1 MAEAARVAA
10 KAHPQTEGGGE
21 LSGAASMLGASRAVS
36 VAPGAVSSF
45 AACDAPSSVLH
56 FSGPWCTG
64 SCFACPASPQSLAAA
79 RCTPGPS
86 PCGALP
92 GFTGWLPRP
101 FPGPGWPPDD
111 VRRPLGFGYRRL
123 VLFFPHSSRRGSRP
137 GGHGAFAA
145 TVPAAAA
152 AAGFADG
159 YAALSGGAGA
169 EAARAARDRGFGGGC
184 PSPGFFPLR
193 RPSAGTWRGAPMVL
207 DLLPGTEAYA
217 GGFPRHFGSAGPER
231 VHPRRTFQAGDAPY
245 CERDCAGGRL
255 HDVVR
260 YFFGVPSP
268 VGCSSV
274 SQLTVLPHGLR
285 GADLSSLFDR
295 PGVLGHCGD
304 RCGLHAYAGSRFSF
318 SQFTLW
324 AQVSAPAVD
333 AFSAPG
339 DICFA
344 LWAAS
349 PPRWFSRPS
358 YSTRLLSRRYF
369 DNEPDAGGL
378 SPRYSYG
385 GQFAALSGLLLA
397 EDKCETVPT
406 QQIEFLGLVCST
418 TDMMFYVP
426 SKKRRNFVAD
436 TRRLLQLARHRHIQL
451 RQLAGW
457 IGKARALGDA
467 VVHSRRRTRS
477 CLRCLNGALASGAR
491 WGHFVRLQRPA
502 LAELQWW
509 LHTAEAWKG
518 SGIMIPTHD
527 VSIDTDAG
535 PWAWGGFLGQQSAGG
550 FWSRRQLSRL
560 SQNHKELLGVFF
572 TLQAF
577 EEQLVGKTVLVQTDN
592 KSVISYLM
600 KGGGRSESLSLKA
613 EEVFDWCQR
622 RQIRLRCV
630 HLRGVLNVRADRV
643 SRLYESRSE
652 YQLRPACFRQLQRL
666 HGPMDV
672 DLFAARHNHL
682 LPRYFSLLRDSAA
695 VGQDA
700 FQQDWSRLRDPF
712 ANPPYAL
719 ISRVLRQARR
729 QRVPRFTLIA
739 PDWGAPWAPD
749 LWEMALAPPTL
760 LPDTVT
766 APLLQPSLPTPWP
779 AHPPR
784 WKTYA
789 WLLSGSF

>member
-1 MAEAARVAA
+1 MFADRWDSVIGDSFSSSLIR
-10 KAHPQTEGGGE
+10 HGVVPDLGGTVP
-21 LSGAASMLGASRAVS
+21 LPPRF
-36 VAPGAVSSF
+36 PRRR
-45 AACDAPSSVLH
+45 P
-56 FSGPWCTG
+56 P
-64 SCFACPASPQSLAAA
+64 PASPTAMQRSQAELVRKLHEQRVIEALAEGV
-79 RCTPGPS
+79 PPPDSS
-86 PCGALP
+86 PCGAPLRAP
-92 GFTGWLPRP
+92 GVVHPWFSTY
-101 FPGPGWPPDD
+101 F
-111 VRRPLGFGYRRL
+111 L
-123 VLFFPHSSRRGSRP
+123 VPKP
-137 GGHGAFAA
+137 TPGAFRGILDLRGPNEYIPDEHFKQETLRTVKETVREGDYMTSCDISSAYPHLLVAPRFRNLLCFRTDCAVPISPPSSTDPECWDTAA
-145 TVPAAAA
+145 TAVGCTPMQVRDFRFRSLPFGLKSAPRLWTR
-152 AAGFADG
+152 FLRPVIS
-159 YAALSGGAGA
+159 ALRSG
-169 EAARAARDRGFGGGC
+169 R
-184 PSPGFFPLR
+184 LR
-193 RPSAGTWRGAPMVL
+193 RPDGSLVPPIRLVCYL
-207 DLLPGTEAYA
+207 DDILIMNPTREGCHRDTVTVVNLL
-217 GGFPRHFGSAGPER
+217 R
-231 VHPRRTFQAGDAPY
+231 
-245 CERDCAGGRL
+245 
-255 HDVVR
+255 
-260 YFFGVPSP
+260 
-268 VGCSSV
+268 
-274 SQLTVLPHGLR
+274 
-285 GADLSSLFDR
+285 SL
-295 PGVLGHCGD
+295 
-304 RCGLHAYAGSRFSF
+304 
-318 SQFTLW
+318 
-324 AQVSAPAVD
+324 
-333 AFSAPG
+333 
-339 DICFA
+339 
-344 LWAAS
+344 
-349 PPRWFSRPS
+349 
-358 YSTRLLSRRYF
+358 
-369 DNEPDAGGL
+369 
-378 SPRYSYG
+378 
-385 GQFAALSGLLLA
+385 GLLLA

-700 FQQDWSRLRDPF
+700 FQQDWSRLRHPF

-749 LWEMALAPPTL
+749 LREMALAPPTL